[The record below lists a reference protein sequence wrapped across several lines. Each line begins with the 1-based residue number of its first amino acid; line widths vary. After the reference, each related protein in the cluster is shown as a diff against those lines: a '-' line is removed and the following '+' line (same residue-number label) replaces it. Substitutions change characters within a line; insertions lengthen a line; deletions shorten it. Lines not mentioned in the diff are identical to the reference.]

1 MNIDE
6 LNEEQLRGIK
16 RAFTIFI
23 MKVIKHSAI
32 DFSRKEKLQNSRIVS
47 LNEYVNNEMSLS
59 VFDDDIF
66 CMENN
71 IDYRHLEKIM
81 SQKKHQN
88 AILKLSEREKQIV
101 YLFYIEEK
109 EIDEIAK
116 ILNISK
122 KTILNTKQNALNKL
136 KKDIGGNW

>member
-6 LNEEQLRGIK
+6 LNEEQLSDIK

-32 DFSRKEKLQNSRIVS
+32 DFARKEKLQNSRIVS

-81 SQKKHQN
+81 SQKKHQK

>member
-6 LNEEQLRGIK
+6 LNEEQLRDIK

-32 DFSRKEKLQNSRIVS
+32 DFARKEKLQNSRIVS

-66 CMENN
+66 YMEND

-88 AILKLSEREKQIV
+88 AISKLSEREKQII
-101 YLFYIEEK
+101 YLLYIEEK

-116 ILNISK
+116 ILNISR

-136 KKDIGGNW
+136 KNDIGG

>member
-6 LNEEQLRGIK
+6 LNEEQLRDIK

-32 DFSRKEKLQNSRIVS
+32 DFARKEKLQNSRIVS

-66 CMENN
+66 YMEND

-88 AILKLSEREKQIV
+88 AILKLSEREKNNMN
-101 YLFYIEEK
+101 
-109 EIDEIAK
+109 
-116 ILNISK
+116 ILNLSEK
-122 KTILNTKQNALNKL
+122 
-136 KKDIGGNW
+136 GGE

>member
-6 LNEEQLRGIK
+6 LNEEQLRDIK

-32 DFSRKEKLQNSRIVS
+32 DFARKEKLQNSRIVP

-66 CMENN
+66 YMEND

-88 AILKLSEREKQIV
+88 AISKLSEREKQII
-101 YLFYIEEK
+101 YLLYIEEK

-116 ILNISK
+116 ILNISR
-122 KTILNTKQNALNKL
+122 KTILNTKQKALNKL
-136 KKDIGGNW
+136 KNDIGG